1 MSFVL
6 SSGARRGATERQL
19 LALVQLL
26 MKVEWPNLESVV
38 VASVPDSL
46 TSPEGPPADD
56 EGAVALGRMA
66 AWLCLLH
73 SNRAEL
79 LQMLAE
85 ILGRG
90 GPRTAPACFGVLQV
104 WPAVLGS
111 ENLSSC
117 ICFCIEQVVD
127 SKDDDVSK
135 KLMKCLE
142 VGSYLHDIFNFFDII
157 SHMHLKNCLKLK
169 LQYIFSSNL

>member
-1 MSFVL
+1 MLFYRGLLSFVL
-6 SSGARRGATERQL
+6 SSGERRGATERQL

-26 MKVEWPNLESVV
+26 IKVEWPNLECVV

-56 EGAVALGRMA
+56 AGAVALGRMA

-127 SKDDDVSK
+127 SKDDDFSK
-135 KLMKCLE
+135 KLKKCLE
-142 VGSYLHDIFNFFDII
+142 VGSFIYLTGSNFLILI
-157 SHMHLKNCLKLK
+157 CMH
-169 LQYIFSSNL
+169 FSKKVKYSI